1 MKTVLIIGG
10 GVSGLSAGIYARYHG
25 YNAVVCEKHKIAGG
39 NLTGWTREGYH
50 IDNCIHWLTGTNSN
64 TKTYQT
70 WKELGAL
77 GEIDV
82 LQPDVLYTCEQDGQR
97 FSLYR
102 DLDKLQSEMLAL
114 SKADEKQ
121 IKKLIQA
128 VRTLQAVSGIRGF
141 SFKDALSLPA
151 LVPYL
156 RLSTGE
162 FSRRFTHPLLQTFF
176 SCFIGTQFSALA
188 LLFVFATFCGDNGG
202 LPKGGSLAMAQRIQN
217 RFTSLGGELLLG
229 KEITEIILQK
239 NTAVGVR
246 FLDGTTLSADYIV
259 CACEPTVTFEKLLK
273 RDMPKGLQKQ
283 YKNEPRFSSWHCA
296 FACDLPTL
304 PFSGDL
310 ILCLDEKE
318 QNILQTKQLIIREF
332 SHEPSFAPKDKNVI
346 QTMVFVDE
354 TAAKE
359 WIALK
364 QTPDKYRRKK
374 LALCKAVENIL
385 IARFPT
391 LSGKLRRLDV
401 WTPATYQRYTLSP
414 TGSYMSFILRKNK
427 LPTVQP
433 AFIRGIKNVVL
444 ASQWQQAP
452 GGLPTAAEM
461 GKRAIAQIIRK
472 DARAVKLPIFGKKHK
487 ARI

>member
-25 YNAVVCEKHKIAGG
+25 YNAVICERHKLAGG

-50 IDNCIHWLTGTNSN
+50 IDNCIHWLTGTNPN

-77 GEIDV
+77 GQVDV
-82 LQPDVLYTCEQDGQR
+82 LQPDVLYTCEKEGQR

-102 DLDKLQSEMLAL
+102 DLDKLQSEMLDL
-114 SKADEKQ
+114 SPADEKQ
-121 IKKLIQA
+121 IQKLVQA
-128 VRTLQAVSGIRGF
+128 IRTLQTVSGVRGF
-141 SFKDALSLPA
+141 SLKDVLSLPT

-162 FSRRFTHPLLQTFF
+162 LSQRFAHPLLQTFF
-176 SCFIGTQFSALA
+176 SCFIGTEFSALA

-202 LPKGGSLAMAQRIQN
+202 LPKGGSLAMAQRMEK

-229 KEITEIILQK
+229 KEVTEIILQR
-239 NTAVGVR
+239 NSAVGVR
-246 FLDGTTLSADYIV
+246 FLDGSTLFADYIV
-259 CACEPTVTFEKLLK
+259 CACEPTVTFGKLLK
-273 RDMPKGLQKQ
+273 RDMPKALQKQ
-283 YKNEPRFSSWHCA
+283 YTTEPRFSSWHCA
-296 FACDLPTL
+296 FACDLSTL

-318 QNILQTKQLIIREF
+318 QEILHTKQLIIREF
-332 SHEPSFAPKDKNVI
+332 SHEPSFAPKGKNVI

-354 TAAKE
+354 NTAKE
-359 WIALK
+359 FIALK
-364 QTPDKYRRKK
+364 RTPDKYRRKK
-374 LALCKAVENIL
+374 LALCKAVEKIL
-385 IARFPT
+385 TARVPAF
-391 LSGKLRRLDV
+391 SNKLRPLDV

-427 LPTVQP
+427 LP
-433 AFIRGIKNVVL
+433 AAKSAWISGIKNVLL
-444 ASQWQQAP
+444 ATQWQQAP
-452 GGLPTAAEM
+452 GGLPTAADM
-461 GKRAIAQIIRK
+461 GKRAIAQIVRK
-472 DARAVKLPIFGKKHK
+472 DARAIKLPIFSKKRK
-487 ARI
+487 ARV